1 MNLSEFRRW
10 SRKTE
15 TKAVIISDG
24 CRDYVVE
31 VTHPQ
36 GKDVLAD
43 RQGRPLRFASLGQA
57 RRNVGCAHEV
67 RLAVRIAADEACAD
81 MGEGAAGF
89 ASQLLYQRRA

>member
-1 MNLSEFRRW
+1 MNVGEFRRAC
-10 SRKTE
+10 RKAE

-31 VTHPQ
+31 VSHPQ

-57 RRNVGCAHEV
+57 RRKFDCAHEV

-81 MGEGAAGF
+81 SGDEGASF
-89 ASQLLYQRRA
+89 ASQVLFRRRA